1 MLWQVPTSNSYT
13 WGVDFSERNVVSETF
28 GQFMGLTD
36 TIRSEGFSFKL
47 SLEKG
52 ITEMTVYLCLSQDRL
67 KTDDCNNVQSPWLR
81 LTLTTSPDAVEHFAS
96 RKNDIRNICFAWINE
111 RERHCISRLTGGFHG
126 PHGEDFTITNEKF
139 VLYDDVCNKDNL
151 SDYNILLIDCEL
163 HAFTFNDRV
172 DSGLVQPPKSVVVDN
187 TDHTLVKD
195 LRRMLDTGQGS
206 DVTLVAS
213 DGREFAAHVT
223 IFSSRTLFFAKINPP
238 HI

>member
-52 ITEMTVYLCLSQDRL
+52 ITELTVYLCLSQDRL
-67 KTDDCNNVQSPWLR
+67 KTDDCDNVQLSPWLR

-111 RERHCISRLTGGFHG
+111 GGRHCISRLTGGFHG
-126 PHGEDFTITNEKF
+126 PHGEDFTIEPFHGNGR
-139 VLYDDVCNKDNL
+139 D
-151 SDYNILLIDCEL
+151 IL
-163 HAFTFNDRV
+163 
-172 DSGLVQPPKSVVVDN
+172 
-187 TDHTLVKD
+187 
-195 LRRMLDTGQGS
+195 
-206 DVTLVAS
+206 
-213 DGREFAAHVT
+213 T
-223 IFSSRTLFFAKINPP
+223 ILCT
-238 HI
+238 